1 MSVVTVNRAIESTKT
16 ACYVNEMSARVF
28 NSFLN
33 CLLVFP
39 RMFARILPSSAST
52 STSTLAE
59 VSFNL
64 DFSTPHHPHPH
75 TKANVSI
82 RVGKFF

>member
-64 DFSTPHHPHPH
+64 DFSTPPPSPPDRKSKI
-75 TKANVSI
+75 TTS
-82 RVGKFF
+82 